1 MSNKNN
7 YKTLSKMYDNPCPN
21 HPFNAKIITS
31 NNNTGSV
38 LNNKQQN
45 TQASCLMPHPQ
56 KYFYGQTKTEN
67 QFGYL
72 WENPNNNTQIMCYDN
87 SNPNIAKPIQCCP
100 NHKTNDYTTI
110 LPLDTSDPSPPA
122 GSNKRY
128 YGSSPVDQNN
138 DKPFRCWGEWVNV
151 PDIDISYFYCLFNYI
166 RKVFLL
172 KGSRVMLANSS
183 MRILRTRSDGGS
195 TGSSNVEIGHITG
208 SWGPLNKQP
217 VPAPPTK
224 TISINSEKIF
234 SKDNITF
241 TTIDDSLLSS
251 NPQGKY
257 GPDPLN
263 NNMWYIAN
271 APLDK
276 NMKPINELG
285 GNNIIPPPPPANIGS
300 ISKNISELVNILEQL
315 ASQIIFHNTD
325 VLLTRN
331 SDYCSRILTV
341 RDIPENPGWK
351 VLAERYNNNKD
362 YYAWFSNIT
371 KTNINSNN
379 NQIEID
385 NIIKQIQS
393 ILSIN
398 TSINAWIINTIE
410 NILTNGIITNDSVNV
425 KIHVDAALGYM
436 HGNPENHT
444 ITVSAKPTDPF
455 YITKAF
461 SEVNLI
467 DKEWSLTNDTQK
479 QCLNC
484 TVNPKVDNW
493 NCGKEPPNPIPDPL
507 WWNINPKITNK
518 EINIDNIKC

>member
-21 HPFNAKIITS
+21 NPFNAKIITS

-67 QFGYL
+67 ESGYL

-100 NHKTNDYTTI
+100 NHKNNDYTTI
-110 LPLDTSDPSPPA
+110 LPFDTSDPSPPA

-166 RKVFLL
+166 RKVFIL
-172 KGSRVMLANSS
+172 KGSRVMLANNS

-234 SKDNITF
+234 SKDKITF

-251 NPQGKY
+251 NPQNKY

-276 NMKPINELG
+276 NMKPIGISTTQWSLPDFSKP
-285 GNNIIPPPPPANIGS
+285 ITPPPDNIES
-300 ISKNISELVNILEQL
+300 LSKNMSELVNMIQQL
-315 ASQIIFHNTD
+315 ASQIIFHNNA

-331 SDYCSRILTV
+331 SSYCGRILT
-341 RDIPENPGWK
+341 PYSSPT
-351 VLAERYNNNKD
+351 YNWIAKAQRVNTDHNWD
-362 YYAWFSNIT
+362 FFINIT
-371 KTNINSNN
+371 KTNMNSNN
-379 NQIEID
+379 NQLQID
-385 NIIKQIQS
+385 NIMKQIQS
-393 ILSIN
+393 ILSDSTPIN
-398 TSINAWIINTIE
+398 IWILSTIK
-410 NILTNGIITNDSVNV
+410 NILTNGIITNDSVNIKLGPSLSYLKAV
-425 KIHVDAALGYM
+425 KEVPIVQL
-436 HGNPENHT
+436 
-444 ITVSAKPTDPF
+444 SSKPTDPF

-484 TVNPKVDNW
+484 TVNSKAKNW
-493 NCGKEPPNPIPDPL
+493 NCGKGPPNPIPDPL
-507 WWNINPKITNK
+507 WWNITTNK